1 METKVYFENIEN
13 IVLEELSKAN
23 NTVFLLVAWLNNKK
37 LFAKLVELAEKG
49 VIVNVIINND
59 ETNKNSFLDYSR
71 LNIGKSFLKML
82 TPLNGNIIHHKF
94 CIIDDYTVIN
104 GSYNWTYKAN
114 YNHENINIIKNDK
127 DSIIKYKN
135 EFKKILPNTIQ
146 ESKLSNNIK
155 ADKQIGV
162 ESTMYVKSEEQKQ
175 EEDDWVKWHKEEDKK
190 FSTWFDNQNYYDLE
204 FFKYLDKL
212 NENINYGFAVDTSA
226 EYLEANIKELLT
238 YYDSKFKNKHPGIL
252 KYLLHFL
259 IDDFKQNLKNYKFN
273 FKSSL
278 RFDCSQEREIKP
290 YFNSKVK
297 DLIYQDRFDKS
308 INAYQYKLTLILIML
323 DFAYD
328 DFEYYGLLDS
338 CGYGYYDYTKEPK
351 VYSPEIIKKLEF
363 IRDIKLDD
371 FNYKITDH
379 EILEINNCIR
389 YFSNGICKTYSEIEK
404 SEFVIQAL
412 KKKELNSNIY
422 DSELQ
427 FADIIVKMKVNKF
440 DAIANEIKENGLANS
455 FGLAKLITEIN
466 MNIDLDFI
474 TNESELKILI
484 RNFIEQK
491 VIIKDI
497 VYNEESN
504 TCNLITLQW
513 SFDKSKEDIKKE
525 SIMINYLWLY
535 NDFESKYD
543 IWKKLE
549 VEKAENKSYENY
561 VDLYKLQRYLDKNNI
576 AVKDFIK
583 EDEEHINIIRE
594 KAKKEVGIPEG
605 FPDGFNILRHF
616 NSLKVNT
623 ARMPIRKD
631 LIIPREIKKGKVL
644 DELYKNEFNG
654 ERTNIQ
660 INEQVKPFIWL
671 ENGENIR
678 VNKNAKKCKNTG
690 QFLLFGK
697 DYIFRQSSL
706 VLGNSKNVLVKD
718 DSKTDEMPKYDEIE
732 KENQIKYNS
741 NLPLES

>member
-1 METKVYFENIEN
+1 MGTIVYFENIEN

-23 NTVFLLVAWLNNKK
+23 NTVFLLVAWLTNKK
-37 LFAKLVELAEKG
+37 LFTKLVELAEKG

-162 ESTMYVKSEEQKQ
+162 ESSVYVKIVAQKQ
-175 EEDDWVKWHKEEDKK
+175 EEDEWVKWHKEEEKK
-190 FSTWFDNQNYYDLE
+190 FSNWFDNQNYYDLE
-204 FFKYLDKL
+204 FLSYLDKI
-212 NENINYGFAVDTSA
+212 NESIRYNYGMYES
-226 EYLEANIKELLT
+226 EKHLEKIIEELLT
-238 YYDSKFKNKHPGIL
+238 YYDSKFYNKYPAIL
-252 KYLLHFL
+252 KYLLHL
-259 IDDFKQNLKNYKFN
+259 TIDTFKINL
-273 FKSSL
+273 
-278 RFDCSQEREIKP
+278 ERHWEELNP
-290 YFNSKVK
+290 YFGSKVK
-297 DLIYQDRFDKS
+297 DIIYKDRFDKS
-308 INAYQYKLTLILIML
+308 INAYKYKLTLILIML
-323 DFAYD
+323 DFAYE
-328 DFEYYGLLDS
+328 DFQYNGLLDEDD
-338 CGYGYYDYTKEPK
+338 GYGYYDYTKKPK
-351 VYSPEIIKKLEF
+351 VYSSETANKLEF

-371 FNYKITDH
+371 FNYKITDKG
-379 EILEINNCIR
+379 ILEINNCIR
-389 YFSNGICKTYSEIEK
+389 HFKDGMNLSVFYQIEDCRYNALRRFMNIDIEMNAN
-404 SEFVIQAL
+404 EF
-412 KKKELNSNIY
+412 KE
-422 DSELQ
+422 SELEYT
-427 FADIIVKMKVNKF
+427 DVIIKINLRKF
-440 DAIANEIKENGLANS
+440 EAIVSEIKEKGLINT
-455 FGLAKLITEIN
+455 FELAKLITEAN
-466 MNIDLDFI
+466 MNMNLDFI

-513 SFDKSKEDIKKE
+513 SFDKSKQDIKKE
-525 SIMINYLWLY
+525 SIMISELRLFY
-535 NDFESKYD
+535 DFKSKYD
-543 IWKKLE
+543 IWEKLE
-549 VEKAENKSYENY
+549 KEKAQNRSYEDY
-561 VDLYKLQRYLDKNNI
+561 VDIYKLIHYLNRNNI
-576 AVKDFIK
+576 SVEDFIK
-583 EDEEHINIIRE
+583 EDEEHKNIIRE

-660 INEQVKPFIWL
+660 INESVKPFIWL

-678 VNKNAKKCKNTG
+678 VNKNAKRCKNTG
-690 QFLLFGK
+690 NYLLKAG
-697 DYIFRQSSL
+697 DYIYRQTSL
-706 VLGNSKNVLVKD
+706 VLGEVDNQLLEDNSATKIPPDYAKIEERLQEEN
-718 DSKTDEMPKYDEIE
+718 EIE
-732 KENQIKYNS
+732 NKI
-741 NLPLES
+741 